1 MEASATESPRL
12 CLVLRVQQCRRMV
25 RPIQG
30 RQRLPGRSQR
40 CYRGVRALEDRAA
53 TGRHQGKPGL
63 RYGACD
69 RKVVAHMNNL
79 LYNARMAL
87 RDIIEIDI
95 FTKGTDR
102 VYVSL
107 SPDPAWE
114 GDVPE
119 TDQQREEREH
129 AGRAKVE
136 KVALHV
142 VDRLRDMDLILA
154 GGENGISAL
163 MGSQSV
169 EILRKAA

>member
-1 MEASATESPRL
+1 MR
-12 CLVLRVQQCRRMV
+12 
-25 RPIQG
+25 
-30 RQRLPGRSQR
+30 
-40 CYRGVRALEDRAA
+40 YR
-53 TGRHQGKPGL
+53 
-63 RYGACD
+63 ACD
-69 RKVVAHMNNL
+69 RKVVVHMNNL

-114 GDVPE
+114 GDAPE
-119 TDQQREEREH
+119 SDQQREEREH
-129 AGRAKVE
+129 AGRAHTE
-136 KVALHV
+136 KVALTV

-154 GGENGISAL
+154 DGENGISAL
-163 MGSQSV
+163 VGSEPV

>member
-1 MEASATESPRL
+1 
-12 CLVLRVQQCRRMV
+12 
-25 RPIQG
+25 
-30 RQRLPGRSQR
+30 
-40 CYRGVRALEDRAA
+40 
-53 TGRHQGKPGL
+53 
-63 RYGACD
+63 
-69 RKVVAHMNNL
+69 MNNL

-95 FTKGTDR
+95 FTKGADR

-114 GDVPE
+114 GDAPE
-119 TDQQREEREH
+119 TDQQREEREQS
-129 AGRAKVE
+129 GRARVE
-136 KVALHV
+136 NVVLHV

-163 MGSQSV
+163 MGSESV